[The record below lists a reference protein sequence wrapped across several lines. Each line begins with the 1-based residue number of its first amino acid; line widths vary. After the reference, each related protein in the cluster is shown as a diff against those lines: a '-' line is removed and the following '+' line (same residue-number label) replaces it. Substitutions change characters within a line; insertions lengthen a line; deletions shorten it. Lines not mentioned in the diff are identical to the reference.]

1 MSPGGGRTGPFAL
14 LAGVRARL
22 TGVGL
27 AKTVAALSFTS
38 VLGLVPLSTVAF
50 AYIARYP
57 LFERWLEA
65 LERFLLR
72 HMLPESGAIVRQNLR
87 EFVAR
92 SADLQGVSL
101 ALVLATALLLAAT
114 IEREINAIWDAREP
128 RSGLRRVLVAATG
141 TALGPLLVG
150 AAVYSTSWLLELTFG
165 GVPWAARV
173 LPSIATPIAV
183 ALGMLAF
190 ALMYKLVPARPV
202 RWNAAF
208 TGAAFAALA
217 FEAAKR
223 GFAAYVAA
231 VPTYQ
236 AVYGALAAV
245 PLFLLW
251 IYLSWLI
258 ILTGAAITAT
268 LMEGPPRGRR
278 R

>member
-1 MSPGGGRTGPFAL
+1 M
-14 LAGVRARL
+14 
-22 TGVGL
+22 
-27 AKTVAALSFTS
+27 
-38 VLGLVPLSTVAF
+38 
-50 AYIARYP
+50 
-57 LFERWLEA
+57 
-65 LERFLLR
+65 
-72 HMLPESGAIVRQNLR
+72 
-87 EFVAR
+87 
-92 SADLQGVSL
+92 
-101 ALVLATALLLAAT
+101 
-114 IEREINAIWDAREP
+114 
-128 RSGLRRVLVAATG
+128 
-141 TALGPLLVG
+141 
-150 AAVYSTSWLLELTFG
+150 TFDS
-165 GVPWAARV
+165 VPWAARA

-190 ALMYKLVPARPV
+190 ALLYKLVPARPV
-202 RWNAAF
+202 RWYAAF

-236 AVYGALAAV
+236 VVYGALAAL

-251 IYLSWLI
+251 IYLSWFI